1 MVEDGPPSFDGQDQE
16 TRMLRD
22 NIRRFMAEKLTESY
36 IADCEAAGEL
46 PWEMIGQ
53 LQQFGYLGGLLP
65 EDAGGYGLSYR
76 TWAMMMEEA
85 GYRWLSLR
93 VLLNTF
99 NIVAA
104 LLHHLGDTR
113 QKDKW
118 LKPLMAGE
126 LPVWVGITEP
136 DHGSDVSSVQTR
148 AEDKGDHWLINGGK
162 LWTTNGVHGR
172 LGILVARTFSDDCDG
187 DLSLFIVDPDETR
200 FEASRVGTMFIKAT
214 ATSELSFHDARV
226 PKENL
231 LGPMGKGLKAILTGL
246 NYGRLNVAAGAVGAA
261 QRSLDLSTEYVK
273 TRKQFGNVIG
283 RYQLVQK
290 LIVDMTIRTE
300 AARALTDRAA
310 LALDAGLPGRK
321 ECSIAKLYS
330 SEAAH
335 EVASMALQAHGGLGY
350 STDYPVER
358 LFRDTRGGL
367 IPEGTSEI
375 QTLIIGREVLG
386 ISAFT

>member
-1 MVEDGPPSFDGQDQE
+1 
-16 TRMLRD
+16 MLRD

-46 PWEMIGQ
+46 PWEMIGE

-162 LWTTNGVHGR
+162 LWTTNGVHGQ

-187 DLSLFIVDPDETR
+187 CLLY
-200 FEASRVGTMFIKAT
+200 
-214 ATSELSFHDARV
+214 TSPS
-226 PKENL
+226 P
-231 LGPMGKGLKAILTGL
+231 
-246 NYGRLNVAAGAVGAA
+246 
-261 QRSLDLSTEYVK
+261 
-273 TRKQFGNVIG
+273 
-283 RYQLVQK
+283 
-290 LIVDMTIRTE
+290 
-300 AARALTDRAA
+300 
-310 LALDAGLPGRK
+310 
-321 ECSIAKLYS
+321 
-330 SEAAH
+330 
-335 EVASMALQAHGGLGY
+335 
-350 STDYPVER
+350 
-358 LFRDTRGGL
+358 RD
-367 IPEGTSEI
+367 
-375 QTLIIGREVLG
+375 
-386 ISAFT
+386 

>member
-1 MVEDGPPSFDGQDQE
+1 
-16 TRMLRD
+16 MLRD

-46 PWEMIGQ
+46 PWEMIGE

-162 LWTTNGVHGR
+162 LWTTNGVHGQ